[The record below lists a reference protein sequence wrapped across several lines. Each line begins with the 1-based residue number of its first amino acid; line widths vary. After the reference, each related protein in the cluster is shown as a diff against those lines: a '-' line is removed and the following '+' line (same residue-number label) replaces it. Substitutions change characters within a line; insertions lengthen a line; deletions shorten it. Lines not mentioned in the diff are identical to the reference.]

1 MGLKYQLTQLYLF
14 SQLLNEVSS
23 FQDQLGSVCFVF
35 KYCESW
41 SFCDQIYSN
50 QMAFWNYHYYH
61 YRLFFSRSLS
71 YLTVKWSY
79 VCDPI
84 SGCYWQLCK
93 YTFLQRGNS
102 TCAVPLFL
110 STMCCTADK
119 RLETNV
125 YSIFRQSLMAH
136 CLTFICC
143 FLLVLK

>member
-1 MGLKYQLTQLYLF
+1 MKSVRSKTSSVASASCLNIVKAGHFVIKHTVNKWLF
-14 SQLLNEVSS
+14 VTITIIITV
-23 FQDQLGSVCFVF
+23 D
-35 KYCESW
+35 
-41 SFCDQIYSN
+41 
-50 QMAFWNYHYYH
+50 
-61 YRLFFSRSLS
+61 FFSPSLS

-125 YSIFRQSLMAH
+125 YSIFRQSHMAH